1 MNTVNVPSP
10 RLILAICIAMI
21 IQSYSFAQN
30 NSFLPDT
37 TMLDP
42 ATVTG
47 GFSAVT
53 PSLSPRTLV
62 VVGAQEATQTGA
74 ASLGDVLEAVPG
86 MDVRSRG
93 PVGVQ
98 ADLSVRGG
106 TFEQT
111 ALWVD
116 GVRWSAPHTGHHL
129 MDLPVA
135 KE

>member
-1 MNTVNVPSP
+1 MNSVNIPSP
-10 RLILAICIAMI
+10 RLTVAIVIAMI
-21 IQSYSFAQN
+21 IQSFSLAQT
-30 NSFLPDT
+30 NSSLPDT

-62 VVGAQEATQTGA
+62 VVGAQEANQTGA

-93 PVGVQ
+93 PVGG
-98 ADLSVRGG
+98 SG
-106 TFEQT
+106 
-111 ALWVD
+111 
-116 GVRWSAPHTGHHL
+116 
-129 MDLPVA
+129 
-135 KE
+135 